1 MLMKKIILIM
11 VCFLVLLS
19 GCRDSNNAPDSSY
32 GEAYEG
38 MIDLI
43 IIGVDFQEILVKAS
57 EEDREDEQDKG
68 IWYKVNAS
76 TELVNQRNKTISF
89 YDLRV
94 GSEVRVWG
102 SALSLPSNPP
112 KTSATKLILIKQ

>member
-11 VCFLVLLS
+11 ICFLALLS
-19 GCRDSNNAPDSSY
+19 GCRHSNSNVPDSSY

-38 MIDLI
+38 MINLI
-43 IIGVDFQEILVKAS
+43 IIGVDFQEFLVKTN

-68 IWYKVNAS
+68 IWYTVNAS

-102 SALSLPSNPP
+102 GALSLLSNPP
-112 KTSATKLILIKQ
+112 RTAATKLIL